1 MCKNMIFESE
11 KLDLSQS
18 VHKNNDVQS
27 LTDDQINEKYKK
39 GEVRIVTEQARYP
52 LNTIVNLVESED
64 YILNPEFQ
72 RRHRWDTTR
81 KSKLIESFIMNVPI
95 PPIFLYEFEYSKYEV
110 MDGLQRLTA
119 ISQFYKDEFLLQD
132 LGEWKELNGYK
143 YSNLPEQIRKGI
155 DRRYISSI
163 ILLQETAK
171 SEEEANRL
179 KQLVFERINSGGEK
193 LKAQEI
199 RNALYPGKLN
209 SLTIKLA
216 RNPKFC
222 QLWDIPEPDSDE
234 INLGYPRQEVIEN
247 KYFKD
252 MSDAELVLR
261 FFAYRQL
268 DQWQGNTLEIFL
280 DDFLINGNLHFTDEV
295 LTQLQQVFEDT
306 VMLAYQIFDHKAFW
320 LHRNREDKWFYYERP
335 TKILYDPLMQ
345 VLSKL
350 LNKSDQLIKQKEKIL
365 EGLADFHRGENEVF
379 KGRDTN
385 KTKVMERIQVLEN
398 YFNGFIN
405 E

>member
-1 MCKNMIFESE
+1 MLFR
-11 KLDLSQS
+11 
-18 VHKNNDVQS
+18 S
-27 LTDDQINEKYKK
+27 LEPHQ

-234 INLGYPRQEVIEN
+234 INSGYPRQEVIEN

-320 LHRNREDKWFYYERP
+320 LHGNREDKWFYYERP

>member
-1 MCKNMIFESE
+1 MIFENE

-234 INLGYPRQEVIEN
+234 INSGYPRQEVIEN

>member
-1 MCKNMIFESE
+1 MFMLFVNE
-11 KLDLSQS
+11 KLNLSDSSSKDLEAGP
-18 VHKNNDVQS
+18 VMPE
-27 LTDDQINEKYKK
+27 QINEKYKK

-52 LNTIVNLVESED
+52 LNTIVSLVESDD

-72 RRHRWDTTR
+72 RRHRWDTSR

-119 ISQFYKDEFLLQD
+119 ISQFYKDEFALQD

-143 YSNLPEQIRKGI
+143 YSNLPDQVRKGI

-171 SEEEANRL
+171 SEAEANRL

-199 RNALYPGKLN
+199 RNALYPGKVN

-216 RNPKFC
+216 RNPQFC
-222 QLWDIPEPDSDE
+222 KLWNIPEPDELELAS
-234 INLGYPRQEVIEN
+234 GQPRQEVIEN
-247 KYFKD
+247 QYFKD
-252 MSDAELVLR
+252 MSDAELILR

-280 DDFLINGNLHFTDEV
+280 DDFLVSANVNFTDET
-295 LTQLQQVFEDT
+295 LSSLQVIFEET
-306 VMLAYQIFDHKAFW
+306 VNLAYDIFGHKAFW

-345 VLSKL
+345 VLSNL
-350 LNKSDQLIKQKEKIL
+350 LEKKDELLKNKERIL
-365 EGLADFHRGENEVF
+365 EGLENFHKENEVF

-385 KTKVMERIQVLEN
+385 KTKVIERIEVLSK
-398 YFNGFIN
+398 YFNSFIY

>member
-1 MCKNMIFESE
+1 MIFENE

-234 INLGYPRQEVIEN
+234 INSGYPRQEVIEN

-280 DDFLINGNLHFTDEV
+280 DDFLINGNPHFTDEV

-320 LHRNREDKWFYYERP
+320 LHGNREDKWFYYERP

>member
-1 MCKNMIFESE
+1 MLFPNE
-11 KLDLSQS
+11 KLNLSEATY
-18 VHKNNDVQS
+18 KNSEVPF
-27 LTDDQINEKYKK
+27 LTSDQINEKYKK

-52 LNTIVNLVESED
+52 LNTIVNLVESDD

-72 RRHRWDTTR
+72 RRHRWDNTR

-119 ISQFYKDEFLLQD
+119 ISQFYKDEFVLQE

-143 YSNLPEQIRKGI
+143 YSTLPEQVRKGI

-171 SEEEANRL
+171 SEVEANRL

-193 LKAQEI
+193 LKPQEI

-216 RNPKFC
+216 RNPQFC
-222 QLWDIPEPDSDE
+222 KLWNIPEPDTYE
-234 INLGYPRQEVIEN
+234 ITSGHPRQEVIEN
-247 KYFKD
+247 QYFKD

-280 DDFLINGNLHFTDEV
+280 DEFLISGNLSFTEET
-295 LTQLQQVFEDT
+295 LEQLQQVFEDT
-306 VMLAYQIFDHKAFW
+306 VMLAHDIFGHKAFW
-320 LHRNREDKWFYYERP
+320 LHRNREDKWFHYERP

-345 VLSKL
+345 VLANFLDKA
-350 LNKSDQLIKQKEKIL
+350 DQLLLHKDRILQGLENFHKE
-365 EGLADFHRGENEVF
+365 ENEVF

-385 KTKVMERIQVLEN
+385 RTKVIERINVLSD
-398 YFNGFIN
+398 YFNSFIN